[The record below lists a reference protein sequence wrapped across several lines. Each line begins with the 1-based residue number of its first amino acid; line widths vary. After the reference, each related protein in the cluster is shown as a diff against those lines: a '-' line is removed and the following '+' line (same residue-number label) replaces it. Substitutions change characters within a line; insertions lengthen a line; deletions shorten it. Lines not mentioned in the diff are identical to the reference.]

1 MTTTSVA
8 GGCSL
13 SVSAI
18 KARYRVYVSVIVC
31 IFFFQAEDGI
41 RDLTVTGVQTCALPI
56 LFPSLRRKSTPPGPI
71 LELYLIESAKNDSS
85 ATMRLLRSDF
95 IAATRSAS
103 SPSGVIAAAAT
114 TPFCTTGTGL
124 DRFVLVPSPS
134 CPSPLDPQQYAAPLG
149 VTPQVCRPPAL
160 TATNGRP
167 PATGTG
173 LDWLV
178 RSEEHTSELQSQ
190 SNIVCRLLLEKQ

>member
-1 MTTTSVA
+1 MA
-8 GGCSL
+8 
-13 SVSAI
+13 
-18 KARYRVYVSVIVC
+18 
-31 IFFFQAEDGI
+31 Q
-41 RDLTVTGVQTCALPI
+41 TVWVFAWPI
-56 LFPSLRRKSTPPGPI
+56 LAVQPSAVSCRLSSVFPSLRRKSTPPGPI

-134 CPSPLDPQQYAAPLG
+134 CPSPLDPQQYAAPVAGSEERRGGKELRSRRRRH
-149 VTPQVCRPPAL
+149 PSKA
-160 TATNGRP
+160 NGR
-167 PATGTG
+167 AR
-173 LDWLV
+173 LV
-178 RSEEHTSELQSQ
+178 GFPR
-190 SNIVCRLLLEKQ
+190 RA

>member
-1 MTTTSVA
+1 MA
-8 GGCSL
+8 
-13 SVSAI
+13 
-18 KARYRVYVSVIVC
+18 
-31 IFFFQAEDGI
+31 Q
-41 RDLTVTGVQTCALPI
+41 TVWVFAWPI
-56 LFPSLRRKSTPPGPI
+56 LAVQPSAVSCRLSSVFPSLRRKSTPPGPI

-178 RSEEHTSELQSQ
+178 VVPAPSWPSGLRTRQSAG
-190 SNIVCRLLLEKQ
+190 SPPVTL